1 MINKTQNFS
10 IIIPVYNEE
19 GAIRDVLKEL
29 KDYLKEKKYQAEIIV
44 VNDGS
49 KDKTGQILKII
60 QGIKIITHPY
70 NKGYGASL
78 KTGVQSAQY
87 DWICFYDS
95 DGQHQP
101 KYIEN
106 LLKYTSAYD
115 MIVGARIGYQGP
127 LSRQPGR
134 KFLHW
139 LANYLVQQK
148 IPDLNSGLRLIRKSI
163 FEKFVHILPDGFSL
177 STTITLAVFRENF
190 NVKYVPIKIKQ
201 RQGQS
206 TVSIRDGL
214 KAIMLILRMITLFS
228 PLRIFL
234 PIAFGIAILAM
245 ISLIFD
251 ILKSNI
257 TDVTILLF
265 LFCIMLF
272 FFGLLADQIAAI
284 RREIK

>member
-19 GAIRDVLKEL
+19 GAIRNVLKEL
-29 KDYLKEKKYQAEIIV
+29 KNYLKEKKYQAEIIV

-49 KDKTGQILKII
+49 TDKTGQILKII